1 MWWITLEVP
10 LESRTWG
17 RELHVRFEIALN
29 KMDGIILTTGVARKS
44 WMLSKTSVR
53 YELKVPAQRRRAI
66 QRKAFGDHDWGK
78 IKLAHVTRS
87 EFRLSN
93 KLVTHT

>member
-1 MWWITLEVP
+1 
-10 LESRTWG
+10 
-17 RELHVRFEIALN
+17 
-29 KMDGIILTTGVARKS
+29 
-44 WMLSKTSVR
+44 MLSKTSVR

-78 IKLAHVTRS
+78 IKLAHVIRS
-87 EFRLSN
+87 EFRLPN